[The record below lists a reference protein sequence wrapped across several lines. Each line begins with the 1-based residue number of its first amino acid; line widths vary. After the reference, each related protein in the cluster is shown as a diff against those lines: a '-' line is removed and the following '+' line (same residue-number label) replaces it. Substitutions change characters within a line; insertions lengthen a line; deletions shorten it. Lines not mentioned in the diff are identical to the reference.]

1 MFDKKINSFIRDLQ
15 YNNPNINE
23 EEIEKL
29 LLPLKK
35 KIIGNLSLDEM
46 VSKIIDDFSF
56 GKYISNSPG
65 FMFNF
70 KTNNINI
77 KLYGGYRN
85 FNYKLMK
92 DDTLFDLDSITKQY
106 TMIIIYKLIKLK
118 IISFTTKVRD
128 ILDYPNIGNLT
139 ILELTYFISSF
150 DSCKRIDDAKSK
162 EEALSILK
170 NVHIKNV
177 GDYNYNDIGCIIL
190 KEIAEKVTGVS
201 YENLLQNLV
210 LDELNL
216 KSTFV
221 SIPNLLRNNITG
233 TPNIDTCLPNDAKAC
248 VLGGF
253 SGHAGIFATCDDV
266 VSMTSNVINNNLID
280 GYDFYTP
287 GISLEHSMAGNACCF
302 GNHNVDKRF
311 PKKSFALQGATR
323 VQVNT
328 SMWELDRKYTLTSA
342 IFLNPATISK
352 EEAISKEKTIN
363 SYLPDDKKIKLYREF
378 NTLDGNFKQ
387 IDARYLIPNN
397 VIISLNK
404 EVSDFML
411 KLLYIEYFMSKYEK
425 NRDFNYKIK
434 KILTRNSKNSI

>member
-139 ILELTYFISSF
+139 ILELTYFVSSF
-150 DSCKRIDDAKSK
+150 DTYKNIEDAKSK

-248 VLGGF
+248 ILGGF

-311 PKKSFALQGATR
+311 PKKSFALKGATR

-352 EEAISKEKTIN
+352 EDAISKENTIN

>member
-139 ILELTYFISSF
+139 ILELTYFVSSF
-150 DSCKRIDDAKSK
+150 DTCKRIDDAKSK
-162 EEALSILK
+162 EEALRILK

-177 GDYNYNDIGCIIL
+177 GDYNYNDIGCMIL

-210 LDELNL
+210 LDKLDL

-311 PKKSFALQGATR
+311 PKKSFALKGSTR

-328 SMWELDRKYTLTSA
+328 SMWELDRKYILTSA

-352 EEAISKEKTIN
+352 EDAISKENTIN

>member
-139 ILELTYFISSF
+139 ILELTYFVSSF
-150 DSCKRIDDAKSK
+150 DTCKRIDDAKSK

-170 NVHIKNV
+170 NVQIKNV
-177 GDYNYNDIGCIIL
+177 CDYNYNDIGCIIL

-210 LDELNL
+210 LDKLNL

-311 PKKSFALQGATR
+311 PKKSFALQGSTR

-352 EEAISKEKTIN
+352 EDAISKENTIN
-363 SYLPDDKKIKLYREF
+363 SYLPDEKKIKLYREF
-378 NTLDGNFKQ
+378 NTLDGIFKQ